1 MAEYKASTP
10 EKMKDKQVE
19 QVNIS
24 PHSIEA
30 EQAVLGGIMLSNDHW
45 DNVAER
51 LQSHDF
57 YNYAHRIIF
66 EQMSDLVR
74 QNRPIDI
81 ITLDQALKDKG
92 VLQDVGGFAYLAEL
106 SKNTPSAANILAYAD
121 IVRDR
126 SDLRSV
132 ISAGNQIAE
141 MGYKTRG
148 RNSKEVL
155 DEAERIV
162 FEIAEKRNN
171 ANEGPQRIDDIL
183 LKTLARMDTLSK
195 NRHNGGVTGVSTG
208 FTDLNKKTAG
218 LQPSDLII
226 VAARP
231 SMGKTTFA
239 MNLCENASLV
249 DIEDPNDLDEN
260 GNPIKKPAKP
270 VLIFSLEMPADQIMM
285 RMLASLSRVDQT
297 KIRTGQISD
306 DEDTAKISSTM
317 AILQK
322 RNNIYIDD
330 SSGLTPT
337 ELRSRA
343 RRIYRENGGLS
354 LIMVD
359 YLQLMRAPGFADNR
373 TLEIAEISRSLK
385 ALAKELEVPV
395 VALSQL
401 NRSLEQRADKRPVN
415 SDLRESGSIE
425 QDADLIMF
433 IYRDEVYNDNS
444 ELKGIAEII
453 IGKQRNGPIGRVRLT
468 FQGQYSRFD
477 NYSGGAYDDEY

>member
-1 MAEYKASTP
+1 MAKTRTP
-10 EKMKDKQVE
+10 QSKNPTDPQVE
-19 QVNIS
+19 QINIA
-24 PHSIEA
+24 PHSLEA
-30 EQAVLGGIMLSNDHW
+30 EQAVLGAIMLNNEQW

-51 LQSHDF
+51 VQSTDF
-57 YNYAHRIIF
+57 YNYAHKLIY
-66 EQMSDLVR
+66 EQMIELVR
-74 QNRPIDI
+74 NHQPIDL
-81 ITLDQALKDKG
+81 ITLDQALKNKG
-92 VLQDVGGFAYLAEL
+92 ILEDIGGFAYLAEL
-106 SKNTPSAANILAYAD
+106 SKNTPSVANVLTYAEIISERAIRRELIAASNK
-121 IVRDR
+121 
-126 SDLRSV
+126 
-132 ISAGNQIAE
+132 IASLSYQPKG
-141 MGYKTRG
+141 MLVKD
-148 RNSKEVL
+148 VL
-155 DEAERIV
+155 DEAEREI
-162 FEIAEKRNN
+162 FHIAEKRTSG
-171 ANEGPQRIDDIL
+171 EDGPKNIDSIL
-183 LKTLARMDTLSK
+183 MNTLARIEMLSK
-195 NRHNGGVTGVSTG
+195 SKHNSGITGVTTG
-208 FTDLNKKTAG
+208 FDDLDRKTAG

-239 MNLCENASLV
+239 MNLCENAAFA
-249 DIEDPNDLDEN
+249 DTTETDEN
-260 GNPIKKPAKP
+260 GNTVKRPNKP

-297 KIRTGQISD
+297 KIRTGQIDD
-306 DEDTAKISSTM
+306 DEDWAKISTTM
-317 AILQK
+317 SLLQK
-322 RNNIYIDD
+322 RRNIYIDD

-433 IYRDEVYNDNS
+433 IYRDEVYHDNS
-444 ELKGIAEII
+444 DLKGIAEII

-468 FQGQYSRFD
+468 FQGQFSRFD
-477 NYSGGAYDDEY
+477 NYQGAAYDDEY

>member
-1 MAEYKASTP
+1 MAKTRTTP
-10 EKMKDKQVE
+10 SKNPTDPQVE
-19 QVNIS
+19 QINIA
-24 PHSIEA
+24 PHSLEA
-30 EQAVLGGIMLSNDHW
+30 EQAVLGAIMLNNEQW

-51 LQSHDF
+51 VQPTDF
-57 YNYAHRIIF
+57 YNYAHKLIY
-66 EQMSDLVR
+66 EQMIELVR
-74 QNRPIDI
+74 NHQPIDL
-81 ITLDQALKDKG
+81 ITLDQALKNKG
-92 VLQDVGGFAYLAEL
+92 ILEDIGGFAYLAEL
-106 SKNTPSAANILAYAD
+106 SKNTPSVANVLTYAEIISERAIRRELIAASNK
-121 IVRDR
+121 
-126 SDLRSV
+126 
-132 ISAGNQIAE
+132 IASLSYQPKG
-141 MGYKTRG
+141 MLVKD
-148 RNSKEVL
+148 VL
-155 DEAERIV
+155 DEAEREI
-162 FEIAEKRNN
+162 FHIAEKRTSGDD
-171 ANEGPQRIDDIL
+171 GPKNIDSIL
-183 LKTLARMDTLSK
+183 MNTLARIEMLSK
-195 NRHNGGVTGVSTG
+195 SKHNGGITGVTTG
-208 FTDLNKKTAG
+208 FDDLDRKTAG

-239 MNLCENASLV
+239 MNLCENAAFA
-249 DIEDPNDLDEN
+249 DTTETDEN
-260 GNPIKKPAKP
+260 GNTVKKPNKP

-297 KIRTGQISD
+297 KIRTGQIDD
-306 DEDTAKISSTM
+306 DEDWAKISSTM
-317 AILQK
+317 SLLQE
-322 RNNIYIDD
+322 RRNIYIDD

-343 RRIYRENGGLS
+343 RRVYRENGGLS

-359 YLQLMRAPGFADNR
+359 YLQLMRAPGFTDNR

-433 IYRDEVYNDNS
+433 IYRDEVYHDNFD
-444 ELKGIAEII
+444 LKGIAEII

-468 FQGQYSRFD
+468 FQGKYSRFD
-477 NYSGGAYDDEY
+477 NYQGGSYDDEY

>member
-1 MAEYKASTP
+1 MAKTRTP
-10 EKMKDKQVE
+10 QSKNPTDPQVE
-19 QVNIS
+19 QINIA
-24 PHSIEA
+24 PHSLEA
-30 EQAVLGGIMLSNDHW
+30 EQAVLGAIMLNNEQW

-51 LQSHDF
+51 VQSTDF
-57 YNYAHRIIF
+57 YNYAHKLIY
-66 EQMSDLVR
+66 EQMIELVR
-74 QNRPIDI
+74 NHQPIDL
-81 ITLDQALKDKG
+81 ITLDQALKNKG
-92 VLQDVGGFAYLAEL
+92 ILEDIGGFAYLAEL
-106 SKNTPSAANILAYAD
+106 SKNTPSVANVLTYAEIISERAIRRELIAASNK
-121 IVRDR
+121 
-126 SDLRSV
+126 
-132 ISAGNQIAE
+132 IASLSYQPKG
-141 MGYKTRG
+141 MLV
-148 RNSKEVL
+148 KEVL
-155 DEAERIV
+155 DEAEREI
-162 FEIAEKRNN
+162 FHIAEKRTSG
-171 ANEGPQRIDDIL
+171 EDGPKNIDSIL
-183 LKTLARMDTLSK
+183 MNTLARIEMLSK
-195 NRHNGGVTGVSTG
+195 SKHNSGITGVTTG
-208 FTDLNKKTAG
+208 FDDLDRKTAG

-239 MNLCENASLV
+239 MNLCENAAFA
-249 DIEDPNDLDEN
+249 DTTETDEN
-260 GNPIKKPAKP
+260 GNTVKRPNKP

-297 KIRTGQISD
+297 KIRTGQIDD
-306 DEDTAKISSTM
+306 DEDWAKISTTM
-317 AILQK
+317 SLLQK
-322 RNNIYIDD
+322 RRNIYIDD

-433 IYRDEVYNDNS
+433 IYRDEVYHDNS
-444 ELKGIAEII
+444 DLKGIAEII

-468 FQGQYSRFD
+468 FQGQFSRFD
-477 NYSGGAYDDEY
+477 NYQGAAYDDEY

>member
-1 MAEYKASTP
+1 MAKTNIST
-10 EKMKDKQVE
+10 KDNPKDPQLE
-19 QVNIS
+19 QVNIA

-30 EQAVLGGIMLSNDHW
+30 EQAVLGAIMLNNEQW

-51 LQSHDF
+51 VQPSDF
-57 YNYAHRIIF
+57 YNFAHRLIF
-66 EQMSDLVR
+66 EQMIELTR
-74 QNRPIDI
+74 ANQPIDL
-81 ITLDQALKDKG
+81 ITLDQALKNKG
-92 VLQDVGGFAYLAEL
+92 VLEDIGGFAYLAEL
-106 SKNTPSAANILAYAD
+106 SKNTPSVANVLTYAEIISERAIRRELIAA
-121 IVRDR
+121 
-126 SDLRSV
+126 
-132 ISAGNQIAE
+132 GHKIAE
-141 MGYKTRG
+141 ISYQPKGMSVKD
-148 RNSKEVL
+148 VL
-155 DEAERIV
+155 DEAERTV
-162 FEIAEKRNN
+162 FHIAEKRTSGE
-171 ANEGPQRIDDIL
+171 EGPKNIDTL
-183 LKTLARMDTLSK
+183 LLDTLARIEMLAKSK
-195 NRHNGGVTGVSTG
+195 DNGGVTGVSTG
-208 FTDLNKKTAG
+208 FADLDRKTAG

-239 MNLCENASLV
+239 MNLCENAALGDV
-249 DIEDPNDLDEN
+249 ETGEIDEE
-260 GNPIKKPAKP
+260 GNPIKIPNKP

-285 RMLASLSRVDQT
+285 RMLASLSRVNQT
-297 KIRTGQISD
+297 HIRTGQITD
-306 DEDTAKISSTM
+306 DEDWTKLSSTLN
-317 AILQK
+317 ILQE
-322 RNNIYIDD
+322 RRNIYIDD

-343 RRIYRENGGLS
+343 RRVYKENGGLS

-433 IYRDEVYNDNS
+433 IYRDEVYHDNS
-444 ELKGIAEII
+444 DLKGIAEII
-453 IGKQRNGPIGRVRLT
+453 IGKQRNGPIGRVRLR
-468 FQGQYSRFD
+468 FEGQYSRFD
-477 NYSGGAYDDEY
+477 NYEGSYDDEY

>member
-1 MAEYKASTP
+1 MSANNAP
-10 EKMKDKQVE
+10 REKTKDKQIE
-19 QVNIS
+19 QITIA

-30 EQAVLGGIMLSNDHW
+30 EQAVLGGIMLSNEHW

-51 LQSHDF
+51 VQPTDF
-57 YNYAHRIIF
+57 YTHAHRVIF
-66 EQMSDLVR
+66 EQMTTLMR
-74 QNRPIDI
+74 NNKPIDI
-81 ITLDQALKDKG
+81 ITLEQSLKDKG
-92 VLQDVGGFAYLAEL
+92 VLQDVGGFAYLADL

-126 SDLRSV
+126 ADLRGV
-132 ISAGNQIAE
+132 ISASNQIAE
-141 MGYKTRG
+141 MAYHTNG
-148 RNSKEVL
+148 REAKDVL

-162 FEIAEKRNN
+162 FEIAEKRHS
-171 ANEGPQRIDDIL
+171 ASEGPKKIDDIL
-183 LKTLARMDTLSK
+183 LKTLERIEMLSK
-195 NRHNGGVTGVSTG
+195 SKLNDGVTGVTTG
-208 FTDLNKKTAG
+208 FKDLNRKTSG

-239 MNLCENASLV
+239 MNLCENAALA
-249 DIEDPNDLDEN
+249 DIPDPNDLDEN
-260 GNPIKKPAKP
+260 GKPKRKPAKP

-297 KIRTGQISD
+297 KIRNGQISD
-306 DEDTAKISSTM
+306 DEDWNKLSTTM
-317 AILQK
+317 EILQR

-343 RRIYRENGGLS
+343 RRVYRENGGLS

-359 YLQLMRAPGFADNR
+359 YLQLMRAPAFSDNR

-395 VALSQL
+395 IALSQL

-433 IYRDEVYNDNS
+433 IYRDEVYNDNPDM
-444 ELKGIAEII
+444 KNIAEII

-477 NYSGGAYDDEY
+477 DYEGAYDDEY